1 MNLKLKLGINIDHVA
16 TIRNARGGLH
26 PDPLKAAL
34 IAQSSGADNI
44 TAHLREDRRHMSD
57 IDIKK
62 IIKKLRIPLN
72 LEMAPT
78 NEMLN
83 IAISSKVNRVC
94 LVPEKRKEITT
105 EGGLNV
111 IKNKKKIFDFV
122 KKLKK
127 NNVKVSIFV
136 DPNIKQII
144 ACKDLKV
151 SSVELHTGE
160 FCDNNKN
167 KRYEYEK
174 LKKSA
179 IFAKKNNLECHAG
192 HGISYETV
200 KKIAKI
206 NEITELNIGHF
217 IIGEAV
223 FIGLNK
229 SILKMRRIIDN
240 SRKKSFYLKS
250 A

>member
-1 MNLKLKLGINIDHVA
+1 MNFKLKLGINIDHVA

-144 ACKDLKV
+144 ACKDLKA

-200 KKIAKI
+200 EKIAKI

>member
-1 MNLKLKLGINIDHVA
+1 MNSKLKLGINIDHVA
-16 TIRNARGGLH
+16 TIRNARGGFH

-144 ACKDLKV
+144 ACKDLKA

-200 KKIAKI
+200 EKIAKI

>member
-1 MNLKLKLGINIDHVA
+1 MNSKLKLGINIDHVA
-16 TIRNARGGLH
+16 TIRNARGVLH
-26 PDPLKAAL
+26 PEPLKAAL
-34 IAQSSGADNI
+34 IAQNAGADNI
-44 TAHLREDRRHMSD
+44 TAHLREDRRHISD

-62 IIKKLRIPLN
+62 LVKTLRIPLN

-83 IAISSKVNRVC
+83 IAISSKVKRVC

-105 EGGLNV
+105 EGGLDV
-111 IKNKKKIFDFV
+111 LKNKKKIFNFV

-127 NNVKVSIFV
+127 NNIKVSIFV
-136 DPNIKQII
+136 DPNIKQISV
-144 ACKDLKV
+144 CRNLNV
-151 SSVELHTGE
+151 SSVEIHTGE
-160 FCDNNKN
+160 FCDNKKN

-179 IFAKKNNLECHAG
+179 MFAKKNNLECHAG

-200 KKIAKI
+200 SRIA
-206 NEITELNIGHF
+206 EIEEISELNIGHF
-217 IIGEAV
+217 IIGEAIFV
-223 FIGLNK
+223 GLKK
-229 SILKMRRIIDN
+229 SILKMRKIIDN
-240 SRKKSFYLKS
+240 SRKKNFYLKS

>member
-62 IIKKLRIPLN
+62 IVKKLRIPLN
-72 LEMAPT
+72 LEIAPT

-200 KKIAKI
+200 EKIAKI

-223 FIGLNK
+223 FIGLKK

-240 SRKKSFYLKS
+240 SRKQNLYLKS

>member
-44 TAHLREDRRHMSD
+44 TAHLREDRRHISD

-62 IIKKLRIPLN
+62 LVKTLRIPLN

-83 IAISSKVNRVC
+83 IAISSKVKRVC

-200 KKIAKI
+200 EKIAKI

-223 FIGLNK
+223 FIGLKK

-240 SRKKSFYLKS
+240 SRKKIFYLKS

>member
-1 MNLKLKLGINIDHVA
+1 MNSKLKLGINIDHVA

-34 IAQSSGADNI
+34 IAQSAGADNI
-44 TAHLREDRRHMSD
+44 TAHLREDRRHISD

-62 IIKKLRIPLN
+62 LVKKIRIPLN

-78 NEMLN
+78 NEMIN
-83 IAISSKVNRVC
+83 IAILTKVNRVC

-111 IKNKKKIFDFV
+111 IKNKEKIFNFV
-122 KKLKK
+122 KQLKK
-127 NNVKVSIFV
+127 NSVKVSIFI
-136 DPNIKQII
+136 DPDLKQIKT
-144 ACKDLKV
+144 CKDLGV

-160 FCDNNKN
+160 FCDNKKN
-167 KRYEYEK
+167 KKDEYEK
-174 LKKSA
+174 IKNSA

-192 HGISYETV
+192 HGISYDTV

-206 NEITELNIGHF
+206 NEISELNIGHF
-217 IIGEAV
+217 IIGEAI
-223 FIGLNK
+223 FIGLK
-229 SILKMRRIIDN
+229 ESILKMRRIIDN
-240 SRKKSFYLKS
+240 SRKNKFYLKS

>member
-1 MNLKLKLGINIDHVA
+1 MNSKLRLGINIDHVA

-26 PDPLKAAL
+26 PDPIKAAL
-34 IAQSSGADNI
+34 IAQNAGADNI
-44 TAHLREDRRHMSD
+44 TAHLREDRRHISD

-62 IIKKLRIPLN
+62 LVKKLIIPLN

-105 EGGLNV
+105 EGGLDV
-111 IKNKKKIFDFV
+111 IKNKKKIFNIV
-122 KKLKK
+122 KKLRK
-127 NNVKVSIFV
+127 NNVKVSIFI
-136 DPNIKQII
+136 DPNIKQISI
-144 ACKDLKV
+144 CNDLNV
-151 SSVELHTGE
+151 SSIELHTGE
-160 FCDNNKN
+160 FCDNKKN
-167 KRYEYEK
+167 KKYEYEK

-179 IFAKKNNLECHAG
+179 IFAKNNNIECHAG

-200 KKIAKI
+200 KKIAQI
-206 NEITELNIGHF
+206 NEISELNIGHF
-217 IIGEAV
+217 IIGEAIFV
-223 FIGLNK
+223 GLK
-229 SILKMRRIIDN
+229 RSILKMRKIIDN
-240 SRKKSFYLKS
+240 SRKKNFYLKS

>member
-1 MNLKLKLGINIDHVA
+1 MNSKLKLGINIDHVA
-16 TIRNARGGLH
+16 TIRNARGALH

-34 IAQSSGADNI
+34 IAQNAGADNI
-44 TAHLREDRRHMSD
+44 TAHLREDRRHISD

-62 IIKKLRIPLN
+62 LVKTLRIPLN

-83 IAISSKVNRVC
+83 IAISSKVKRVC

-105 EGGLNV
+105 EGGLDV
-111 IKNKKKIFDFV
+111 LKNKKKIFNFV

-127 NNVKVSIFV
+127 NNIKVSIFV
-136 DPNIKQII
+136 DPDIKQISV
-144 ACKDLKV
+144 CSNLNV
-151 SSVELHTGE
+151 FSVEIHTGE
-160 FCDNNKN
+160 FCDNKKN

-179 IFAKKNNLECHAG
+179 MFAKKNNLECHAG

-200 KKIAKI
+200 RRIA
-206 NEITELNIGHF
+206 EIEEISELNIGHF
-217 IIGEAV
+217 IIGEAIFV
-223 FIGLNK
+223 GLKK
-229 SILKMRRIIDN
+229 SILKMRKIIDN
-240 SRKKSFYLKS
+240 SRKKNFYLKS

>member
-200 KKIAKI
+200 EKIAKI

-223 FIGLNK
+223 FIGLKK

-240 SRKKSFYLKS
+240 SRKNNLYLKS

>member
-62 IIKKLRIPLN
+62 IVKKLRIPLN
-72 LEMAPT
+72 LEIAPT

-111 IKNKKKIFDFV
+111 IKNKKKIFNFA

-151 SSVELHTGE
+151 FSVELHTGE

-200 KKIAKI
+200 EKIAKI

-223 FIGLNK
+223 FIGLKK

-240 SRKKSFYLKS
+240 SRKKNLYLKS

>member
-1 MNLKLKLGINIDHVA
+1 MNSKLKLGINIDHVA
-16 TIRNARGGLH
+16 TIRNARGVLH
-26 PDPLKAAL
+26 PEPLKAAL
-34 IAQSSGADNI
+34 IAQNAGADNI
-44 TAHLREDRRHMSD
+44 TAHLREDRRHISD

-62 IIKKLRIPLN
+62 LVKTLRIPLN

-83 IAISSKVNRVC
+83 IAISSKVKRVC

-105 EGGLNV
+105 EGGLDV
-111 IKNKKKIFDFV
+111 LKNKKKIFNFV

-127 NNVKVSIFV
+127 NNIKVSIFV
-136 DPNIKQII
+136 DPNIKQISV
-144 ACKDLKV
+144 CSNLNV
-151 SSVELHTGE
+151 SSVEIHTGE
-160 FCDNNKN
+160 FCDNKKN

-192 HGISYETV
+192 HGISYKTV
-200 KKIAKI
+200 RRIA
-206 NEITELNIGHF
+206 EIKEISELNIGHF
-217 IIGEAV
+217 IIGEAIFV
-223 FIGLNK
+223 GLEK
-229 SILKMRRIIDN
+229 SILKMRKIIDN
-240 SRKKSFYLKS
+240 SRKKNFYLKS

>member
-1 MNLKLKLGINIDHVA
+1 MNSKLKLGINIDHVA
-16 TIRNARGGLH
+16 TIRNARGVLH

-34 IAQSSGADNI
+34 IAQNAGADNI
-44 TAHLREDRRHMSD
+44 TAHLREDRRHISD

-62 IIKKLRIPLN
+62 LVKTLRIPLN

-83 IAISSKVNRVC
+83 IAISSKVKRVC

-105 EGGLNV
+105 EGGLDV
-111 IKNKKKIFDFV
+111 LKNKKKFFNFV

-127 NNVKVSIFV
+127 NNIKVSIFI
-136 DPNIKQII
+136 DPDIKQISV
-144 ACKDLKV
+144 CSNLNV
-151 SSVELHTGE
+151 SSVEIHTGE
-160 FCDNNKN
+160 FCDNKKN

-179 IFAKKNNLECHAG
+179 MFAKKNNLECHAG

-200 KKIAKI
+200 RKIA
-206 NEITELNIGHF
+206 EIKEISELNIGHF
-217 IIGEAV
+217 IIGEAIFV
-223 FIGLNK
+223 GLKK
-229 SILKMRRIIDN
+229 SILKMRKIIDN
-240 SRKKSFYLKS
+240 SRKKNFYLKS

>member
-1 MNLKLKLGINIDHVA
+1 MNSKLKLGINIDHVA

-111 IKNKKKIFDFV
+111 IKNKKKIFNFA

-200 KKIAKI
+200 EKIAKI

-223 FIGLNK
+223 FIGLKK

-240 SRKKSFYLKS
+240 SRKKNLYLKS

>member
-200 KKIAKI
+200 EKIAKI

>member
-1 MNLKLKLGINIDHVA
+1 MNSKLKLGINIDHVA
-16 TIRNARGGLH
+16 TIRNARGVLH
-26 PDPLKAAL
+26 PEPLKAAL
-34 IAQSSGADNI
+34 IAQNAGADNI
-44 TAHLREDRRHMSD
+44 TAHLREDRRHISD

-62 IIKKLRIPLN
+62 LVKTLRIPLN

-223 FIGLNK
+223 FIGLKK

>member
-1 MNLKLKLGINIDHVA
+1 MNSKLKLGIIIDHVA

-26 PDPLKAAL
+26 PDPIKAAL
-34 IAQSSGADNI
+34 IAENSGADNI
-44 TAHLREDRRHMSD
+44 TAHLREDRRHISD

-62 IIKKLRIPLN
+62 IVKKLKIPLN

-83 IAISSKVNRVC
+83 IAISSKVKRVC

-111 IKNKKKIFDFV
+111 IKNKNKIFYLI

-136 DPNIKQII
+136 DPDINQIAI
-144 ACKDLKV
+144 CKDLKA

-160 FCDNNKN
+160 FCNNKNN

-200 KKIAKI
+200 EKIVKI

-223 FIGLNK
+223 FVGLK
-229 SILKMRRIIDN
+229 ESILKMRRIIDN
-240 SRKKSFYLKS
+240 SRKKNFYLKS

>member
-111 IKNKKKIFDFV
+111 IKNKKKIFNFA

-151 SSVELHTGE
+151 FSVELHTGE

-200 KKIAKI
+200 EKIAKI

-223 FIGLNK
+223 FIGLKK

-240 SRKKSFYLKS
+240 SRKQNLYLKS

>member
-1 MNLKLKLGINIDHVA
+1 MNSKLKLGINIDHVA

-26 PDPLKAAL
+26 PDPIKAAL
-34 IAQSSGADNI
+34 IAENSGADNI
-44 TAHLREDRRHMSD
+44 TAHLREDRRHISD

-62 IIKKLRIPLN
+62 IVKKLKIPLN

-83 IAISSKVNRVC
+83 IAISSKDKRVS

-111 IKNKKKIFDFV
+111 IKNKNKIFYLI

-136 DPNIKQII
+136 DPDINQIAI
-144 ACKDLKV
+144 CKDLKA

-160 FCDNNKN
+160 FCNNKNN

-200 KKIAKI
+200 EKIVKI

-223 FIGLNK
+223 FVGLK
-229 SILKMRRIIDN
+229 ESILKMRRIIDN
-240 SRKKSFYLKS
+240 SRKKNFYLKS

>member
-62 IIKKLRIPLN
+62 IVKKLRIPLN
-72 LEMAPT
+72 LEIAPT

-151 SSVELHTGE
+151 FSVELHTGE
-160 FCDNNKN
+160 FCDNSKN

-179 IFAKKNNLECHAG
+179 IFAKKSNLECHAG

-200 KKIAKI
+200 EKIAKI